1 MNNTDLK
8 TLRDWAEGHARA
20 GSKPWQMVTQLFADY
35 DRRGQLIDSLAARAA
50 AQSELL
56 SRRAEYPQSDLT
68 PPQST
73 EVEAYN

>member
-1 MNNTDLK
+1 MNNTDMQ

-20 GSKPWQMVTQLFADY
+20 GSKPWRMVTELFADY
-35 DRRGQLIDSLAARAA
+35 DRRGQVVESLVARVA

-56 SRRAEYPQSDLT
+56 SRRAGKQPDLT